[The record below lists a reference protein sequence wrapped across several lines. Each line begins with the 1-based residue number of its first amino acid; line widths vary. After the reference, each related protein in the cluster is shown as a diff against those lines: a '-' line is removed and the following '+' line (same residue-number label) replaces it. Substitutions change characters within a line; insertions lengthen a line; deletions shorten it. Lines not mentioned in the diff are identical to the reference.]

1 MLMLIPS
8 WFHTIVIRLVVG
20 GRWGG
25 GGGEGEPWNKEKK
38 RKGEREIVRWGRCSI
53 YDIILCELHSRELR

>member
-25 GGGEGEPWNKEKK
+25 EGEKGSPGTKRKKEK
-38 RKGEREIVRWGRCSI
+38 GREK
-53 YDIILCELHSRELR
+53 